1 MIFLKSRIGIA
12 AVLCFI
18 FLVTACKKEESSQP
32 VNKSAEVTHAKGTGL
47 IEDDPA
53 KVSRVPLIVSAD
65 LLNKTENDPSLL
77 IAFKGKP
84 VRPTTDITAPLL
96 SITSP
101 SAGATVSGT
110 VNVTVN
116 ATDNVGVTIV
126 SLSVDNINVSSSTS
140 SPFTISW
147 NSATVANGTHTVK
160 VIAKDAA
167 GNTSSSSVQVTVNTI
182 SNTDITSPAVTITS
196 PSNGTSVSG
205 TVNITANASD
215 NKSVSLVKVSVDGI
229 VAGNSTTAPY
239 NFSWNTSAATSGI
252 HTITATA
259 VDAAG
264 NVGIHSIQV
273 TVSTTVL
280 PPSPLPSRINLYMPA
295 VGNQG
300 SEGSCV
306 AWAIAYYARSA
317 EAYYRSNANSYNQ
330 SANIFSPEFLYNQTK
345 SSLDCSS
352 GSSVL
357 TALDFVVRSGICTW
371 QSMPYTSGNCSVL
384 PTTQQNT
391 EAASYKINS
400 YSAVLTTDITAI
412 KTLISQKHPLLLG
425 LSTDQQFD
433 NAGPGFIWSAY
444 GPTIT
449 SLHEVTICG
458 YDDALQ
464 AFKIVNSWGTGWGDA
479 GYSWISYDFLPKLNN
494 YVFTLN

>member
-1 MIFLKSRIGIA
+1 MIFLKSRTRIVALLSLILILA
-12 AVLCFI
+12 ACS
-18 FLVTACKKEESSQP
+18 KEKSGQS
-32 VNKSAEVTHAKGTGL
+32 VNNPEVATQTKAKGL
-47 IEDDPA
+47 IEDDPD
-53 KVSRVPLIVSAD
+53 KVSRVPLIMSAD
-65 LLNKTENDPSLL
+65 LLKEVKTNPALLVSLR
-77 IAFKGKP
+77 GKP
-84 VRPTTDITAPLL
+84 VKPTTDLTAPTI

-101 SAGATVSGT
+101 SNGATVSGT

-116 ATDNVGVTIV
+116 ATDNVAVSTV
-126 SLSVDNINVSSSTS
+126 SLSVDNIIVASSSS
-140 SPFTISW
+140 SPFTMSW
-147 NSATVANGTHTVK
+147 NSATVTNGTHTIK
-160 VIAKDAA
+160 VIANDAA
-167 GNTSSSSVQVTVNTI
+167 GNTSSSSVQVTVNTVL
-182 SNTDITSPAVTITS
+182 NTDITNPAVTITS
-196 PSNGTSVSG
+196 PSGGASVSG

-215 NKSVSLVKVSVDGI
+215 NKAVSLVKFSIDGT
-229 VAGNSTTAPY
+229 VVGNSTTAPY
-239 NFSWNTSAATSGI
+239 EFSWNTSAAIAGI
-252 HTITATA
+252 HTITVSAL
-259 VDAAG
+259 DAAG
-264 NVGIHSIQV
+264 NVGTQSIQV

-280 PPSPLPSRINLYMPA
+280 PPSPLPSKVSLVMPA
-295 VGNQG
+295 VGHQG

-317 EAYYRSNANSYNQ
+317 EAYYHSNATSYNL
-330 SANIFSPEFLYNQTK
+330 STNIFSPEFLYNQTR
-345 SSLDCSS
+345 SGLDCSS

-371 QSMPYTSGNCSVL
+371 QSMPYTSGNCSLL
-384 PTTQQNT
+384 PTSQQSM

-425 LSTDQQFD
+425 VSTDQQFD

-444 GPTIT
+444 GPVIT

-479 GYSWISYDFLPKLNN
+479 GYSWISYSFLSRLNN
-494 YVFTLN
+494 YVFALN